1 MSVATEPPVAMGFF
15 DGQNLFQQAKRL
27 FGHREPDFDPVCL
40 HREVCQL
47 AGFAPGPVR
56 FYTGMPS
63 ERHQPRWYR
72 FWTNRIR
79 AMEAEGIVVT
89 TRPLRYRERFVY
101 DENGE
106 IEALTRPEE
115 KGIDIRI
122 ALDMV
127 RLARREE
134 MEAAIIYSQDQD
146 LNEVVPEIESTAEI
160 QGREIALASAF
171 PSSPHSTFDRGIDR
185 TQWIRIDK
193 KLYDRCRD
201 DREYF

>member
-1 MSVATEPPVAMGFF
+1 MSVAEEPPVAVGFV

-40 HREVCQL
+40 HREVCRL

-63 ERHQPRWYR
+63 EKHQPRWHN
-72 FWTNRIR
+72 FWTSRIR
-79 AMEAEGIVVT
+79 IMEAQGVVVT
-89 TRPLRYRERFVY
+89 TRPLRYRERFAY
-101 DENGE
+101 DANGD

-127 RLARREE
+127 RLARREG

-146 LNEVVPEIESTAEI
+146 LNEVVPEIDSIGEI
-160 QGREIALASAF
+160 QGREILLASAF
-171 PSSPHSTFDRGIDR
+171 PSSPRATFDRGIDR
-185 TQWIRIDK
+185 TQWIKIDK
-193 KLYDRCRD
+193 ELYDRCRE